1 MNNKILIIGQALPAI
16 KQEYPYDSTLLYEW
30 FNEIGISKIEAQ
42 DIFEFDAVYGGFPG
56 YDNFGN
62 HLKPTFEQMLNYW
75 NNNLKDKFNN
85 FKKIIILGNVAKE
98 FLFNIIDKNN
108 ENILC
113 LIHPSKRNIKIYKEN
128 KEKIIKSLKD
138 FIF

>member
-1 MNNKILIIGQALPAI
+1 
-16 KQEYPYDSTLLYEW
+16 
-30 FNEIGISKIEAQ
+30 
-42 DIFEFDAVYGGFPG
+42 
-56 YDNFGN
+56 
-62 HLKPTFEQMLNYW
+62 MLNYW